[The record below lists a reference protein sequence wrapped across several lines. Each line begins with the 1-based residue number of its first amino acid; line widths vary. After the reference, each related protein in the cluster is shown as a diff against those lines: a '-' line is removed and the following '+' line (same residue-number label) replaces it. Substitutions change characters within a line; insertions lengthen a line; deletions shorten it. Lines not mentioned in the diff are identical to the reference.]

1 MKHLIGG
8 GVLITRNEARP
19 LIEDGCIAVDGNI
32 IADFGTTSEMKSKY
46 PDAAFGDVHGKL
58 IMPGLINSHGHIYS
72 ALARGMSLKNPG
84 VSKNFTQI
92 LENLWWRIDRSLG
105 EKEIEASA
113 YVTYLDG
120 IRNGVTTVFDHHAS
134 AGSVMGSLFTIA
146 NVAEKIGIRTSLCY
160 EVSDRDGQKI
170 ADEGIRENASF
181 IEFAQKK
188 NSDMLKGM
196 FGLHA
201 SFTLSNQTLNKCVEA
216 AGDNGFHV
224 HVAEG
229 IDDLKDSIDK
239 YDMRV
244 VERLNSFGILKPNT
258 IAVHCIHV
266 DDNELDILKDTDS
279 VVVHNPESNMG
290 NAVGC
295 SDAPGMLAKGILVGL
310 GTDGY
315 TTDMFESL
323 KAANLI
329 QKHVKEDPS
338 VAWAEP
344 PQMLFTNNKEICS
357 RFFNKPIGIIDKG
370 AAADVIV
377 VDYFSPTPINKGNI
391 DSHMHFGLM
400 GKSVVST
407 IIDGKYIMKDR
418 QIIGLD
424 EEKIYRDSIQ
434 TAQGF
439 WKRA

>member
-19 LIEDGCIAVDGNI
+19 LIENGCVAVDSNMI
-32 IADFGTTSEMKSKY
+32 SDFGTTSEMKSKY
-46 PDAAFGDVHGKL
+46 PNAAFDDVQGKL
-58 IMPGLINSHGHIYS
+58 IMPGLINAHGHIYS
-72 ALARGMSLKNPG
+72 ALARGMSLKNHG

-134 AGSVMGSLFTIA
+134 AGSVQGSLFTIA
-146 NVAEKIGIRTSLCY
+146 DVAEKLGIRTSLCY
-160 EVSDRDGQKI
+160 EVSDRDGQMI
-170 ADEGIRENASF
+170 ADEGIRENTDF
-181 IEFAQKK
+181 IEYSQKK

-201 SFTLSNQTLNKCVEA
+201 SFTLSNQTLDKCVEA
-216 AGDNGFHV
+216 AGENGFHV

-229 IDDLKDSIDK
+229 IDDLKDSINK

-244 VERLNSFGILKPNT
+244 VERLNSFGILKANT

-279 VVVHNPESNMG
+279 IVVHNPESNMG

-323 KAANLI
+323 KASNLI

-344 PQMLFTNNKEICS
+344 PQMLFENNQKICS
-357 RFFNKPIGIIDKG
+357 RFYSKPIGIIDKG
-370 AAADVIV
+370 ASADVIV
-377 VDYFSPTPINKGNI
+377 VDYFSPTPINEGNI

-407 IIDGKYIMKDR
+407 MIDGKYIMKDR

-424 EEKIYRDSIQ
+424 EEKIYRDSRQ
-434 TAQGF
+434 TAQEF